1 MLDLLSRIVST
12 VFSVP
17 FAFSILRITTP
28 ILFAALAA
36 VVADRAGVTNIGLEG
51 IMMISALTG
60 VIFSAWTQS
69 AWFGLLMA
77 ILLGVLV
84 ALMIGFFALQLKTDI
99 ILAGIAVNMLG
110 GGGTIFFMYLAS
122 GDRGYSANLASKVMP
137 TVHIPLLR
145 DIPVLGE
152 ILSGH
157 NLLTYLAFLCVLLV
171 WILLYKT
178 PLGLQLRAV
187 GENSHAADSVG
198 VSVNRVKYLA
208 LAVSGVLAGM
218 GGAFMSMGY
227 MSSFNTN
234 MTAGRGFIALAAEA
248 MGQGEPVGTMLTSL
262 LFGFA
267 DALAAN
273 MQSLGLPAELVKMT
287 PYVFTIA
294 GLAIYAAT
302 KLGTHRRKKRKGQT
316 TGGAAPEA
324 S

>member
-1 MLDLLSRIVST
+1 MLQSIIGIIFSEAF
-12 VFSVP
+12 VFSI
-17 FAFSILRITTP
+17 FRITTP

-69 AWFGLLMA
+69 AWIGLLCA
-77 ILLGVLV
+77 ILLGMLT
-84 ALMIGFFALQLKTDI
+84 ALMIGFFALKLKTDI

-110 GGGTIFFMYLAS
+110 NGGTVFFMYLAS

-137 TVHIPLLR
+137 TVNIPGLQS
-145 DIPVLGE
+145 IPVLGG

-157 NLLTYLAFLCVLLV
+157 NILTYLAFIFVALV
-171 WILLYKT
+171 WVLLYKT
-178 PLGLQLRAV
+178 PMGLQIRAV
-187 GENSHAADSVG
+187 GESPNAADSVG
-198 VSVNRVKYLA
+198 VSVNRIKYTA
-208 LAVSGVLAGM
+208 LGISGALAGM

-248 MGQGEPVGTMLTSL
+248 MGRGEPIGTMLTSL

-267 DALAAN
+267 DALANN
-273 MQSLGLPAELVKMT
+273 MQSLGLPQELVAMT
-287 PYVFTIA
+287 PYVFTVV
-294 GLAIYAAT
+294 GLAIYAAST
-302 KLGTHRRKKRKGQT
+302 LKRNRKKL
-316 TGGAAPEA
+316 E
-324 S
+324 

>member
-1 MLDLLSRIVST
+1 MLQSIIGIIFSEAF
-12 VFSVP
+12 VFSI
-17 FAFSILRITTP
+17 FRITTP

-69 AWFGLLMA
+69 AWIGLLCA
-77 ILLGVLV
+77 ILLGMLT
-84 ALMIGFFALQLKTDI
+84 ALMIGFFALKLKTDI

-110 GGGTIFFMYLAS
+110 NGGTVFFMYLAS

-137 TVHIPLLR
+137 TVNIPVLQ
-145 DIPVLGE
+145 DIPVLGG

-157 NLLTYLAFLCVLLV
+157 NILTYLAFIFVALVWVLL
-171 WILLYKT
+171 YET
-178 PLGLQLRAV
+178 PMGLQIRAV
-187 GENSHAADSVG
+187 GESPNAADSVG
-198 VSVNRVKYLA
+198 VSVNRIKYIA
-208 LAVSGVLAGM
+208 LGISGALAGM

-248 MGQGEPVGTMLTSL
+248 MGRGEPIGTMLTSL

-267 DALAAN
+267 DALANN
-273 MQSLGLPAELVKMT
+273 MQSLGLPQELVALT
-287 PYVFTIA
+287 PYVFTIV
-294 GLAIYAAT
+294 GLALYAAST
-302 KLGTHRRKKRKGQT
+302 LKKNRKKL
-316 TGGAAPEA
+316 E
-324 S
+324 

>member
-1 MLDLLSRIVST
+1 MLQSIIGIIFSEAF
-12 VFSVP
+12 VFSI
-17 FAFSILRITTP
+17 FRITTP

-69 AWFGLLMA
+69 AWIGLLCA
-77 ILLGVLV
+77 ILLGMLT
-84 ALMIGFFALQLKTDI
+84 ALMIGFFALKLKTDI

-110 GGGTIFFMYLAS
+110 NGGTVFFMYLAS

-137 TVHIPLLR
+137 TVNIPVLQ
-145 DIPVLGE
+145 DIPVLGG

-157 NLLTYLAFLCVLLV
+157 NILTYLAFIFVALV
-171 WILLYKT
+171 WVLLYKT
-178 PLGLQLRAV
+178 PMGLQIRAV
-187 GENSHAADSVG
+187 GESPNAADSVG
-198 VSVNRVKYLA
+198 VSVNRIKYIA
-208 LAVSGVLAGM
+208 LAISGALAGM

-248 MGQGEPVGTMLTSL
+248 MGRGEPIGTMLTSL

-267 DALAAN
+267 DALANN
-273 MQSLGLPAELVKMT
+273 MQSLGLPQELVAMT
-287 PYVFTIA
+287 PYVFTVV
-294 GLAIYAAT
+294 GLAVYAAST
-302 KLGTHRRKKRKGQT
+302 LKKSRKKL
-316 TGGAAPEA
+316 E
-324 S
+324 

>member
-1 MLDLLSRIVST
+1 MLQSIIGIIFSEAF
-12 VFSVP
+12 VFSI
-17 FAFSILRITTP
+17 FRITTP

-69 AWFGLLMA
+69 AWIGLLCA
-77 ILLGVLV
+77 ILLGMLT
-84 ALMIGFFALQLKTDI
+84 ALMIGFFALKLKTDI

-110 GGGTIFFMYLAS
+110 NGGTVFFMYLAS

-137 TVHIPLLR
+137 TVNIPVLQ
-145 DIPVLGE
+145 DIPVLGG

-157 NLLTYLAFLCVLLV
+157 NILTYLAFIFVALV
-171 WILLYKT
+171 WVLLYKT
-178 PLGLQLRAV
+178 PMGLQIRAV
-187 GENSHAADSVG
+187 GESPNAADSVG
-198 VSVNRVKYLA
+198 VSVNRIKYIA
-208 LAVSGVLAGM
+208 LGISGALAGM

-248 MGQGEPVGTMLTSL
+248 MGRGEPIGTMLTSL

-267 DALAAN
+267 DALANN
-273 MQSLGLPAELVKMT
+273 MQSLGLPQELVAMT
-287 PYVFTIA
+287 PYVFTVV
-294 GLAIYAAT
+294 GLAVHAAST
-302 KLGTHRRKKRKGQT
+302 LKKSRKKL
-316 TGGAAPEA
+316 E
-324 S
+324 

>member
-1 MLDLLSRIVST
+1 MLQNIIGIIFSEAF
-12 VFSVP
+12 VFSI
-17 FAFSILRITTP
+17 FRITTP

-69 AWFGLLMA
+69 AWIGLLCA
-77 ILLGVLV
+77 ILLGMLT
-84 ALMIGFFALQLKTDI
+84 ALMIGFFALKLKTDI

-110 GGGTIFFMYLAS
+110 NGGTVFFMYLAS

-137 TVHIPLLR
+137 TVNIPVLQ
-145 DIPVLGE
+145 DIPVLGG

-157 NLLTYLAFLCVLLV
+157 NILTYLAFIFVALV
-171 WILLYKT
+171 WVLLYKT
-178 PLGLQLRAV
+178 PMGLQIRAV
-187 GENSHAADSVG
+187 GESPNAADSVG
-198 VSVNRVKYLA
+198 VSVNRIKYIA
-208 LAVSGVLAGM
+208 LGISGALAGM

-248 MGQGEPVGTMLTSL
+248 MGRGEPIGTMLTSL

-267 DALAAN
+267 DALANN
-273 MQSLGLPAELVKMT
+273 MQSLGLPQELVAMT
-287 PYVFTIA
+287 PYVFTVV
-294 GLAIYAAT
+294 GLAVYAAST
-302 KLGTHRRKKRKGQT
+302 LKKSRKKL
-316 TGGAAPEA
+316 E
-324 S
+324 

>member
-1 MLDLLSRIVST
+1 MLEGILGIIFSEAF
-12 VFSVP
+12 VFSI
-17 FAFSILRITTP
+17 FRITTP

-69 AWFGLLMA
+69 AWIGLLCA
-77 ILLGVLV
+77 ILLGMLT
-84 ALMIGFFALQLKTDI
+84 ALMIGFFALKLKTDI

-110 GGGTIFFMYLAS
+110 NGGTVFFMYLAS

-137 TVHIPLLR
+137 TVNIPVLQ
-145 DIPVLGE
+145 DIPVLGG

-157 NLLTYLAFLCVLLV
+157 NILTYLAFIFVALV
-171 WILLYKT
+171 WVLLYKT
-178 PLGLQLRAV
+178 PMGLQIRAV
-187 GENSHAADSVG
+187 GESPNAADSVG
-198 VSVNRVKYLA
+198 VSVNRIKYIA
-208 LAVSGVLAGM
+208 LGISGALAGM

-248 MGQGEPVGTMLTSL
+248 MGRGEPIGTMLTSL

-267 DALAAN
+267 DALANN
-273 MQSLGLPAELVKMT
+273 MQSLGLPQELVAMT
-287 PYVFTIA
+287 PYIFTIV
-294 GLAIYAAT
+294 GLAVYAAST
-302 KLGTHRRKKRKGQT
+302 LKKSRKKL
-316 TGGAAPEA
+316 E
-324 S
+324 

>member
-1 MLDLLSRIVST
+1 MLENILGII
-12 VFSVP
+12 FSIP

-69 AWFGLLMA
+69 AGVGLLCAMV
-77 ILLGVLV
+77 IGMLV
-84 ALMIGFFALQLKTDI
+84 ALMIGFFALILKTDI

-110 GGGTIFFMYLAS
+110 SGGTILFMYLAS

-137 TVHIPLLR
+137 SIDIPLIK
-145 DIPVLGE
+145 DIPVLGQ

-157 NLLTYLAFLCVLLV
+157 NVLTYVALLYVFLV
-171 WILLYKT
+171 WVLLYKT
-178 PLGLQLRAV
+178 PLGLQIRSV
-187 GENSHAADSVG
+187 GENPNAADSVG
-198 VSVNRVKYLA
+198 VSVNRISFIA
-208 LAVSGVLAGM
+208 LGISGVLAGL

-248 MGQGEPVGTMLTSL
+248 MGRGEPLGTFLTSL

-267 DALAAN
+267 DALAN
-273 MQSLGLPAELVKMT
+273 NLQSLGFPAELVKMT
-287 PYVFTIA
+287 PYVFTIV
-294 GLAIYAAT
+294 GLAVYAAST
-302 KLGTHRRKKRKGQT
+302 MNKAKKIRHHSKAKKA
-316 TGGAAPEA
+316 GAAQA
-324 S
+324 GA

>member
-1 MLDLLSRIVST
+1 MLQSIIGIIFSEAF
-12 VFSVP
+12 VFSI
-17 FAFSILRITTP
+17 FRITTP

-69 AWFGLLMA
+69 AWIGLLCA
-77 ILLGVLV
+77 ILLGMLT
-84 ALMIGFFALQLKTDI
+84 ALMIGFFALKLKTDI

-110 GGGTIFFMYLAS
+110 NGGTVFFMYLAS

-137 TVHIPLLR
+137 TVNIPVLQ
-145 DIPVLGE
+145 DIPVLGG

-157 NLLTYLAFLCVLLV
+157 NILTYLAFIFVALV
-171 WILLYKT
+171 WVLLYKT
-178 PLGLQLRAV
+178 PMGLQIRAV
-187 GENSHAADSVG
+187 GESSNAADSVG
-198 VSVNRVKYLA
+198 VSVNRIKYIA
-208 LAVSGVLAGM
+208 LAISGALAGM

-248 MGQGEPVGTMLTSL
+248 MGRGEPIGTMLTSL

-267 DALAAN
+267 DALANN
-273 MQSLGLPAELVKMT
+273 MQSLGLPQELVAMT
-287 PYVFTIA
+287 PYVFTVV
-294 GLAIYAAT
+294 GLAVYAAST
-302 KLGTHRRKKRKGQT
+302 LKKSRKKL
-316 TGGAAPEA
+316 E
-324 S
+324 

>member
-1 MLDLLSRIVST
+1 MLQGIINIIFSEAF
-12 VFSVP
+12 VFSI
-17 FAFSILRITTP
+17 FRITTP

-69 AWFGLLMA
+69 AWIGLLCA
-77 ILLGVLV
+77 ILLGVLT
-84 ALMIGFFALQLKTDI
+84 ALMIGFFALKLKTDI

-110 GGGTIFFMYLAS
+110 NGGTIFFMYLAS

-137 TVHIPLLR
+137 TVNIPVLQN
-145 DIPVLGE
+145 IPVLGN

-157 NLLTYLAFLCVLLV
+157 NILTYFAFICVALV
-171 WILLYKT
+171 WVLLYKT
-178 PLGLQLRAV
+178 PMGLQIRAV
-187 GENSHAADSVG
+187 GESPNAADSVG
-198 VSVNRVKYLA
+198 VSVNRIKYIA
-208 LAVSGVLAGM
+208 LGISGALAGM

-248 MGQGEPVGTMLTSL
+248 MGRGEPIGTMLTSL

-267 DALAAN
+267 DALANN
-273 MQSLGLPAELVKMT
+273 MQSLGLPQELVAMT
-287 PYVFTIA
+287 PYVFTVV
-294 GLAIYAAT
+294 GLAVYAAST
-302 KLGTHRRKKRKGQT
+302 LKKSRKKL
-316 TGGAAPEA
+316 E
-324 S
+324 

>member
-1 MLDLLSRIVST
+1 MLQSIIGIIFSEAF
-12 VFSVP
+12 VFSI
-17 FAFSILRITTP
+17 FRITTP

-69 AWFGLLMA
+69 AWIGLLCA
-77 ILLGVLV
+77 ILLGMLT
-84 ALMIGFFALQLKTDI
+84 ALMIGFFALKLKTDI

-110 GGGTIFFMYLAS
+110 NGGTVFFMYLAS

-137 TVHIPLLR
+137 TVNIPVLQ
-145 DIPVLGE
+145 DIPVLGG

-157 NLLTYLAFLCVLLV
+157 NILTYLAFIFVALV
-171 WILLYKT
+171 WVLLYKT
-178 PLGLQLRAV
+178 PMGLQIRAV
-187 GENSHAADSVG
+187 GESPNAADSVG
-198 VSVNRVKYLA
+198 VSVNRIKYTA
-208 LAVSGVLAGM
+208 LGISGALAGM

-248 MGQGEPVGTMLTSL
+248 MGRGEPIGTMLTSL

-267 DALAAN
+267 DALANN
-273 MQSLGLPAELVKMT
+273 MQSLGLP
-287 PYVFTIA
+287 
-294 GLAIYAAT
+294 
-302 KLGTHRRKKRKGQT
+302 Q
-316 TGGAAPEA
+316 
-324 S
+324 

>member
-1 MLDLLSRIVST
+1 M
-12 VFSVP
+12 
-17 FAFSILRITTP
+17 
-28 ILFAALAA
+28 
-36 VVADRAGVTNIGLEG
+36 
-51 IMMISALTG
+51 
-60 VIFSAWTQS
+60 
-69 AWFGLLMA
+69 
-77 ILLGVLV
+77 
-84 ALMIGFFALQLKTDI
+84 
-99 ILAGIAVNMLG
+99 
-110 GGGTIFFMYLAS
+110 
-122 GDRGYSANLASKVMP
+122 
-137 TVHIPLLR
+137 
-145 DIPVLGE
+145 
-152 ILSGH
+152 
-157 NLLTYLAFLCVLLV
+157 TYLAFLCVLLV